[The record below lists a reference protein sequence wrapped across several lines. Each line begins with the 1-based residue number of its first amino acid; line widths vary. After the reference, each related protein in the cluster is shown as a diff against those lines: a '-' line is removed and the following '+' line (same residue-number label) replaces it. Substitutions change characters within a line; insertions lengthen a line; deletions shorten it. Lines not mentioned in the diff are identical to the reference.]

1 MHLRAAVLL
10 VLDAHLSHV
19 QDSVVVAM
27 LQTLGQSKSVEV
39 VLPLVLHLW
48 EHLEIELAPDNA
60 MVEA

>member
-1 MHLRAAVLL
+1 MHLRAAVLFI
-10 VLDAHLSHV
+10 LDAHLSHV

>member
-1 MHLRAAVLL
+1 MHLRAAILL
-10 VLDAHLSHV
+10 ALDAHLSHV

-39 VLPLVLHLW
+39 VLPLVLHLR